1 MSTPTQWLQK
11 FPADSPVMKAYEFA
25 RQAHKDT
32 KRRSGD
38 PYISHCLEVAKTV
51 HEWNL
56 YEPSIAAALLHDVV
70 EDTDYTLQ
78 DIEKNFGKEVASLV
92 NGLTKLKKIQY
103 SNKDPDVERLRRF
116 VLSFSKDLRVVII
129 KLADRRHNMQTLK
142 FLPPELQ
149 KQKAWETVEIYAPLA
164 YRLGMQQLSGE
175 LADLAF
181 PYLYPEEYK
190 WLLQNVKEQYQERAA
205 YAKKIKPVIKRMLE
219 KNKIFPIIVDSRAK
233 RYSSLY
239 KKLLRHDMD
248 VEKIYDLVALR
259 IIVKNIEDCYAVLGI
274 IHKTWPPLPGR
285 IRDYIATP
293 KPNGYRSIHTIV
305 FCIDNKI
312 TEFQIRT
319 QEMHKEN
326 ELGIAAHWA
335 YQQIKT
341 SKRHS
346 TKEWAGVTSRKELL
360 WVEQLRNWQ
369 KSFSDE
375 KRFIESL
382 KVEFFKDRIFVI
394 TPHNEVIDLPVGATP
409 VDFAYRIHSEIGNQ
423 CIGAKVNGH
432 IVPLNYELRSGDIV
446 EIMTQRGKKPSEGW
460 LQFIKTSL
468 ARDHIQSF
476 VRAKFNNFKKKANV
490 SSMEFKITNKDRQG
504 YLKDVTSVFT
514 ELKINLTYLNSQTDE
529 RMTFSIVT
537 IKCNTLAELK
547 IKKILVKLKKI
558 PGTREVRYKFNR

>member
-1 MSTPTQWLQK
+1 MSTQWLQK
-11 FPADSPVMKAYEFA
+11 YPAGSAVIRAYEFA
-25 RQAHKDT
+25 RSAHKDT

-70 EDTDYTLQ
+70 EDTDYTLK
-78 DIEKNFGKEVASLV
+78 DIEKRFGKEVASLV
-92 NGLTKLKKIQY
+92 SGLTKLKKIKY
-103 SNKDPDVERLRRF
+103 SDKDPDVETLRKF
-116 VLSFSKDLRVVII
+116 VLSFSNDLRVVII

-149 KQKAWETVEIYAPLA
+149 KQKAWETTEIYAPLA
-164 YRLGMQQLSGE
+164 YRLGMQGLSGE

-190 WLLQNVKEQYQERAA
+190 WLLENVREQYQERAA
-205 YAKKIKPVIKRMLE
+205 YAKKIKPAIKRLLE
-219 KNKIFPIIVDSRAK
+219 KNGIYPVIVDSRAK

-239 KKLLRHDMD
+239 KKLLRYDMD
-248 VEKIYDLVALR
+248 LEKIYDLVALR
-259 IIVKNIEDCYAVLGI
+259 VIVKNVEDCYAALGI
-274 IHKTWPPLPGR
+274 IHKIWPPLPSR

-293 KPNGYRSIHTIV
+293 KPNGYRSIHTTV
-305 FCIDNKI
+305 FCLDNKI

-326 ELGIAAHWA
+326 EFGIAAHWA
-335 YQQIKT
+335 YQQIKS
-341 SKRHS
+341 SKKHS
-346 TKEWAGVTSRKELL
+346 KNWGGVTSRKELL

-375 KRFIESL
+375 KKFIESL

-394 TPHNEVIDLPVGATP
+394 TPHNDVIDLPAGASP

-432 IVPLNYELRSGDIV
+432 IVPLDYELRSGDMV
-446 EIMTQRGKKPSEGW
+446 EITTQRGKKPSEGW
-460 LQFIKTSL
+460 LQFTKTSL
-468 ARDHIQSF
+468 ARDHIQNFIRS
-476 VRAKFNNFKKKANV
+476 KSKSFKKRADV
-490 SSMEFKITNKDRQG
+490 PSMEFKITNKDRPG
-504 YLKDVTSVFT
+504 YLKEVTSVFT
-514 ELKINLTYLNSQTDE
+514 EFKINLTYLNSQTDE
-529 RMTFSIVT
+529 RMAFSIVT
-537 IKCNTLAELK
+537 IKCNVLPESK

-558 PGTREVRYKFNR
+558 PGTNEVRCKFNR